1 MESEKKKRPPNF
13 RLELP
18 GDENYKI
25 VIQEKSQIV
34 KKILD
39 QDFEEICQ
47 QFPCNCGTSGLVNE
61 EKQPGKCI

>member
-13 RLELP
+13 RLEIP

-34 KKILD
+34 KEFLD

-47 QFPCNCGTSGLVNE
+47 
-61 EKQPGKCI
+61 